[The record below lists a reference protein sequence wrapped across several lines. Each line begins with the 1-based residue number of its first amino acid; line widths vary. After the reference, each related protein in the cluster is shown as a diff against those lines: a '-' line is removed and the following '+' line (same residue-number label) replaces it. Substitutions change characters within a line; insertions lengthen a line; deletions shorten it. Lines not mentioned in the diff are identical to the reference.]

1 MIQYD
6 ARELYLLE
14 LEVVQNPSSTYILSF
29 FFFYV
34 DDGE

>member
-14 LEVVQNPSSTYILSF
+14 LAAVQNPSSTYILSF
-29 FFFYV
+29 LFFYA